1 MLISNQGNIL
11 ARLLFISRSFYICI
25 AKFDKMKQ
33 LFFLFSFCIAL
44 TMSAQDVTWHTD
56 FEQAKMV
63 SKESGKP
70 ILMYFT
76 GSDWCGPCKMLK
88 KDFWQ
93 NSEFLNQANDFV
105 LLEVDIPFR
114 EDILTPEQFEK
125 NKKLQN
131 KYNKD
136 KSFPKV
142 LALNASGRVYE
153 RISAYSML
161 RDTSMYFDFLDKARS
176 IR

>member
-1 MLISNQGNIL
+1 
-11 ARLLFISRSFYICI
+11 
-25 AKFDKMKQ
+25 MKR
-33 LFFLFSFCIAL
+33 LFFLFSFCTVF
-44 TMSAQDVTWHTD
+44 TMSAQDAQWLTD
-56 FEQAKMV
+56 FDQAK
-63 SKESGKP
+63 KESQNSGKP

-93 NSEFLNQANDFV
+93 NPEFLEQAGDFV

-114 EDILTPEQFEK
+114 EDILTPDHFEK
-125 NKKLQN
+125 NKKLQK

-136 KSFPKV
+136 KSFPTL
-142 LALNASGRVYE
+142 LALDSSGRVRD

-161 RDTSMYFDFLDKARS
+161 RDTSGYFAFIDKAKSLR
-176 IR
+176 